1 MKTTIEAVKDEVAK
15 KNGYPILVNT
25 KEWTRWDRM
34 FEEAT
39 SSTKEQLLHEV
50 VELYH
55 TRKCEEDFKSI
66 MLPVKSEIKEMQQ
79 SMGTSET
86 FDWVLKRCSA
96 MLASLQSQLEAKDK
110 EMERIPYLISTI
122 ESNNQRIEELKSQ
135 LQEAKAEMKKFR
147 EVLREL
153 VILKEMK
160 DKDKGLKS
168 EEYVTRKPIAWE
180 KARELFYKSKNKTED
195 K

>member
-110 EMERIPYLISTI
+110 EIEYLKHCEKAREEETEGWERLKVIAEENYPI
-122 ESNNQRIEELKSQ
+122 EKIVGRDVSLVIEKLFKELKSQ
-135 LQEAKAEMKKFR
+135 LQETKAEVEKLKGII
-147 EVLREL
+147 EL
-153 VILKEMK
+153 K
-160 DKDKGLKS
+160 DL
-168 EEYVTRKPIAWE
+168 
-180 KARELFYKSKNKTED
+180 
-195 K
+195 